1 MDTLNTI
8 NNETNENGENK
19 LSQVKYSEVCKK
31 EKKTQN
37 KLHKL
42 QASYIHVGIFILQ
55 RKNHVGKGC
64 RRKIPENTICIF
76 LAKTGFYFAKTFY
89 GKVNFCVFFAFFRV
103 FEKCDFVKNDPFQ
116 NKKVQKRKKET
127 KIVKNG

>member
-1 MDTLNTI
+1 LL
-8 NNETNENGENK
+8 
-19 LSQVKYSEVCKK
+19 LSQSHVKDHPLFQTPKSFFNFQISDLKKKNLCKK

-103 FEKCDFVKNDPFQ
+103 FTSICVVISP
-116 NKKVQKRKKET
+116 T
-127 KIVKNG
+127 SM